1 MLARYSSAIVT
12 GSATTFFL
20 FFVMQSLI
28 AIQPG
33 VAGAERSRHTLAL
46 ADVREDTDT
55 RPLEYEPLAES
66 IKELPEAP
74 PHPEAEYDGPT
85 PVGIPPMSA
94 PLPRGTGEGIGYRMN
109 DGPLASIVRVQPA
122 YPAQPLSRGIE
133 GWVLVEFDVRPD
145 GSVANAFVVESSNR
159 SFERSALSAVHKF
172 RFKPAVVDGVAQ
184 TTTGLQNLFRFEIS
198 ED

>member
-28 AIQPG
+28 AMQPG
-33 VAGAERSRHTLAL
+33 AAGVERARHTLAL

-55 RPLEYEPLAES
+55 RPHEYEPVDES

-74 PHPEAEYDGPT
+74 PHPDAEYDGPT
-85 PVGIPPMSA
+85 PIGIPPTSA
-94 PLPRGTGEGIGYRMN
+94 PLPRGTGEGIGFRMN
-109 DGPLASIVRVQPA
+109 DGPLASIVRVQPV
-122 YPAQPLSRGIE
+122 YPAQPLGRGIE

-145 GSVANAFVVESSNR
+145 GSVANAFVVSPCSASSCGGLI
-159 SFERSALSAVHKF
+159 LSAFVN
-172 RFKPAVVDGVAQ
+172 
-184 TTTGLQNLFRFEIS
+184 TT
-198 ED
+198 